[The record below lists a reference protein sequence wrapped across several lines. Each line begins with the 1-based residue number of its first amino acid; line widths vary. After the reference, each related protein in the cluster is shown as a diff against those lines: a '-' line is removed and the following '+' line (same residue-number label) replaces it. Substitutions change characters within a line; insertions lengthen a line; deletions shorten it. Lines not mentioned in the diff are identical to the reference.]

1 MSNVLVAYHS
11 LVRLVALYAWWI
23 HILEV
28 LICWPLSFHHFAGH
42 LVDYLRSSVGQW
54 VINRI
59 RCRWPVTHHVGD
71 RPVDGVRQALN
82 IGVIWPVN
90 WPFTRVDWFTRL
102 ARLFRS
108 DSNRAVSKMNSKGLT
123 YLIIIVKDDF
133 SAVSIVTY
141 QSVAE
146 ASVSVDSRL
155 GSVTRLSVSY
165 AVKLINLQGFPGLV
179 VNVSYASLLGISTVN
194 NFNIFT
200 WIFWI
205 YYLIAYLSWN
215 FLIANE
221 FV

>member
-1 MSNVLVAYHS
+1 
-11 LVRLVALYAWWI
+11 
-23 HILEV
+23 
-28 LICWPLSFHHFAGH
+28 
-42 LVDYLRSSVGQW
+42 
-54 VINRI
+54 
-59 RCRWPVTHHVGD
+59 
-71 RPVDGVRQALN
+71 
-82 IGVIWPVN
+82 
-90 WPFTRVDWFTRL
+90 
-102 ARLFRS
+102 
-108 DSNRAVSKMNSKGLT
+108 MNSKGLT

-200 WIFWI
+200 
-205 YYLIAYLSWN
+205 
-215 FLIANE
+215 
-221 FV
+221 